1 MQERIIN
8 SSKGKKEKWE
18 REREREREITFL
30 CGKKMNWMGDNGLFL
45 VRKSTSR

>member
-18 REREREREITFL
+18 RERERERLPSCVE
-30 CGKKMNWMGDNGLFL
+30 KKMNWMGDNGLFL

>member
-18 REREREREITFL
+18 RERERLPSCVE
-30 CGKKMNWMGDNGLFL
+30 KKMNWMGDNGLFL